1 MNFKLNFKL
10 FLAVAVLITATI
22 TSAQDKTITFDKK
35 KTSYAIGYQMGIE
48 FLGRQGSEFELD
60 VEEAIN
66 AIRDAYAKKDPAVSK
81 EDMVLNYKSY
91 ENKMKQKQFE
101 AYKKL
106 AEENKKRSDN
116 FLIDNRKKKGIKELA
131 SGIQYRIIEDGT
143 GNHPTLDSEV
153 TIHYRGSLIGM
164 KDVNNYQE
172 FDSSFVRGK
181 PKKLKVN
188 SVLKG
193 WQEIIPLMRPGGK
206 WQVFIPPELAYGV
219 RGQPPI
225 GPNEILIFDIN
236 LLSIDL

>member
-1 MNFKLNFKL
+1 MNFKLDNFKL

-22 TSAQDKTITFDKK
+22 ASAQDQTITFDKK

-48 FLGRQGSEFELD
+48 FLGRQGGEFELD

-66 AIRDAYAKKDPAVSK
+66 GIRDANAKKDPAVSK

-101 AYKKL
+101 AYKKM
-106 AEENKKRSDN
+106 AEENKKRSDD
-116 FLIDNRKKKGIKELA
+116 FLKANRKKKGIKELS
-131 SGIQYRIIEDGT
+131 SGIQYRIIEDGA
-143 GNHPTLDSEV
+143 GNHPTMDSEV
-153 TIHYRGSLIGM
+153 TIHYRGSLIGIENP
-164 KDVNNYQE
+164 DNYQE
-172 FDSSFVRGK
+172 FDSSFVRGE
-181 PKKLKVN
+181 PKTLKVN
-188 SVLKG
+188 AVLKG
-193 WQEIIPLMRPGGK
+193 WQEILPLMRPGGK

-236 LLSIDL
+236 LLEIK

>member
-1 MNFKLNFKL
+1 MNFKHIIAGAIL
-10 FLAVAVLITATI
+10 FFATVV
-22 TSAQDKTITFDKK
+22 SAQDQTITFDKK

-48 FLGRQGSEFELD
+48 FLGRKGGEFELD

-66 AIRDAYAKKDPAVSK
+66 GIRDASTKKDPTVSK

-101 AYKKL
+101 AYKKI
-106 AEENKKRSDN
+106 AEENKIRSDD
-116 FLIDNRKKKGIKELA
+116 FLVANRKKKGIKELA

-153 TIHYRGSLIGM
+153 TIHYRGSLIGID
-164 KDVNNYQE
+164 DVNNYQE

-181 PKKLKVN
+181 PKTLKVN
-188 SVLKG
+188 AVLKG
-193 WQEIIPLMRPGGK
+193 WQEILPLMRPGGK

-236 LLSIDL
+236 LLSINL